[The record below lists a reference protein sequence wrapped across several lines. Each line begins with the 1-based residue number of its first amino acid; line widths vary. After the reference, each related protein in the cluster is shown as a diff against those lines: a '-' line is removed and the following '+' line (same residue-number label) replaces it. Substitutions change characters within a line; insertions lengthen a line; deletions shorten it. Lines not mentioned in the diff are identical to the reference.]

1 MLNQNNKNMNEN
13 GDSRTLLFTDFHPS
27 TEYPAEEVIKGEGQ
41 GYSEEVLI
49 DIDGWRKKFR
59 IGYYDM
65 DNKMWLLVESTD
77 KIDLDHMRWT
87 ELPLN
92 KEEIEESETGS

>member
-1 MLNQNNKNMNEN
+1 MNEN
-13 GDSRTLLFTDFHPS
+13 GDSRVLLFTDFHTSAEIPK
-27 TEYPAEEVIKGEGQ
+27 EEVIKGEKQ

-59 IGYYDM
+59 IGYYDI
-65 DNKMWLLVESTD
+65 DNKMWLLIESTD
-77 KIDLDHMRWT
+77 KIDLEHMRWT

-92 KEEIEESETGS
+92 KEPIEEENS

>member
-1 MLNQNNKNMNEN
+1 MNEN

-27 TEYPAEEVIKGEGQ
+27 TDHPAEEVIKGEGQ

-49 DIDGWRKKFR
+49 DIDGYRLFFR

-65 DNKMWLLVESTD
+65 DNKTWFLVESTD
-77 KIDLDHMRWT
+77 KIDLKHMRWT
-87 ELPLN
+87 NLPLDH
-92 KEEIEESETGS
+92 KAIQAGKKDKRRR